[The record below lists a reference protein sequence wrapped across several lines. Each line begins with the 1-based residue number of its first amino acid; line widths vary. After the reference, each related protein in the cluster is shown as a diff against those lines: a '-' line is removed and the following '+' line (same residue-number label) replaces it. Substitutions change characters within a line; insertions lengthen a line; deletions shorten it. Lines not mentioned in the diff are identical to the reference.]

1 MCTFVYACLYVFLC
15 VCVDTKFSSFLFPF
29 CFARCFGCFGISVY
43 FFRKKIY
50 VKRSANAACV
60 GSNVAVAVAVAVA
73 AAVSVDGKIVT
84 DAVAVSF
91 NGVKKQKL
99 PKST

>member
-1 MCTFVYACLYVFLC
+1 M
-15 VCVDTKFSSFLFPF
+15 CVDTKFSSFLFPF
-29 CFARCFGCFGISVY
+29 CFVRCFCCFGISVY
-43 FFRKKIY
+43 FFQKKIY
-50 VKRSANAACV
+50 VKRSGSAACV
-60 GSNVAVAVAVAVA
+60 GSNVAVAVAVSVAVA
-73 AAVSVDGKIVT
+73 FTVPVSLHGKIVT